1 MLDGRMGLISGRYRS
16 LTSGSSA
23 HPEPTTIIEL
33 FGRMDDGRSACL
45 LVHGLRPTF
54 EIAPIGEWD
63 ITSTIPSFLQDRL
76 SAVERLEHVQGVSGP
91 VEKWTELGV
100 RPVWT
105 VEAAQPFHVP
115 QLRKALKAQS
125 WRVFSGDVP
134 FVNRLLLD
142 NNLGMHIAFEGE
154 LLDERRGEK
163 TDPALVLAAGGSG
176 RYPVDVTVRCDVDRL
191 SPSEP
196 FSVPFK
202 VFSFDLETSIE
213 REAVLCAAAWVQDMA
228 SGKRQSFTFR
238 GDEAEMLKQLTDVV
252 NHHDPDIITGYNI
265 DNFDLPRL
273 IDRAKVLK
281 SAHHSTASLIGWGR
295 VPSDEAELKRQ
306 RDALIPRRQSNR
318 AWNLAG
324 RAVMDTW
331 WQARQAL
338 RPRRETLSFV
348 ANLLFPD
355 DAEKH
360 KMDVD
365 ASNMDVEWAT
375 RPDEVMEYCVRDA
388 ALPLDILDAIQAV
401 RRKEAVAAVAKVTF
415 ESAANGSTSQLIDSL
430 VIRWADRNAVA
441 VPLTGSAEAKVGQ
454 ITGGYVHDV
463 EAGLHP
469 WIAVLDFKSMYP
481 SIMIGKNICYTTRI
495 DPAQPDQPGKDRYH
509 VAPTDAKFRL
519 AEDREGMVPSLL
531 KRLMAQRDEHKL
543 ALKTA
548 AIEGDNVASSFHDA
562 MQYAVKILMNSFYGV
577 FASGFY
583 RFTHRDLGSSITAW
597 ARQNIKTIIAAL
609 EEEGHGVVYSDTDS
623 IFVRCP
629 VDAEAPTMIQQQVK
643 DRADGGDSEAIQ
655 SIRHHQ
661 AAVESMVEFGQ
672 SLAKRYTR
680 DAAELE
686 FERGLS
692 VFFSHGAKKRYIG
705 QVVWPTQEMLVKG
718 YETQRT
724 DSFPYLTSTMKEV
737 FKFVLADQ
745 RQALV
750 TYAKAR
756 VKAVKNHEVDPK
768 EMVLAKSC
776 KGRVLKNPVKTE
788 QDVDFSKDY
797 VNPDSMAQV
806 RVAKARISLG
816 LGFTSGMK
824 VSFLVTNANQRPM
837 QVSPWLDDDEGSSQQ
852 TYDGQFYAERLAS
865 ALGRIT
871 DVFEWE
877 AKDLLTGH
885 KQTSLFSF

>member
-1 MLDGRMGLISGRYRS
+1 MKGRMGLISGRYRS
-16 LTSGSSA
+16 LTRGTEAS
-23 HPEPTTIIEL
+23 PEPSTVIEL
-33 FGRMDDGRSACL
+33 FGRMDDGRSVCL

-54 EIAPIGEWD
+54 EIAPIGEWEAAD
-63 ITSTIPSFLQDRL
+63 PLPAFLQDRL
-76 SAVERLEHVQGVSGP
+76 STVERLEHVQSVTGP
-91 VEKWTELGV
+91 VEKWTELGT

-134 FVNRLLLD
+134 FVNRLLLNGD
-142 NNLGMHIAFEGE
+142 LGMHLAFTGE
-154 LLDERRGEK
+154 PVDERRFEQV
-163 TDPALVLAAGGSG
+163 DSVVLNEAGASG
-176 RYPVDVTVRCDVDRL
+176 RYPVDITVRCEVGDLTAADA
-191 SPSEP
+191 
-196 FSVPFK
+196 FFVPFK

-213 REAVLCAAAWVQDMA
+213 RETVLCAAAWIQDTA
-228 SGKRQSFTFR
+228 TGERESFSFR
-238 GDEAEMLKQLTDVV
+238 GDEAEMMKQLTDVV
-252 NHHDPDIITGYNI
+252 NRYDPDIITGYNI

-281 SAHHSTASLIGWGR
+281 SPRHSTASLIGWGR

-348 ANLLFPD
+348 ANLLFPE
-355 DAEKH
+355 DADKH
-360 KMDVD
+360 KMDID
-365 ASNMDVEWAT
+365 ASNMDEEWAN
-375 RPDEVMEYCVRDA
+375 RPDEVMEYCIRDA

-481 SIMIGKNICYTTRI
+481 SIMIGKNICYTTRV
-495 DPAQPDQPGKDRYH
+495 DPAQPDQPVEGQYH
-509 VAPTDAKFRL
+509 VAPTDARFRL

-531 KRLMAQRDEHKL
+531 KRLMAQRDEHKS

-548 AIEGDNVASSFHDA
+548 LKEGDTVASSFHDA

-629 VDAEAPTMIQQQVK
+629 VDPNAPTMIQPQVK
-643 DRADGGDSEAIQ
+643 DQAEAGEAQAIQ
-655 SIRHHQ
+655 SISHHQ

-680 DAAELE
+680 DSAELE

-737 FKFVLADQ
+737 FKYALADE

-756 VKAVKNHEVDPK
+756 VKAVKNHEVDPS

-788 QDVDFSKDY
+788 HDVDFSKDY

-806 RVAKARISLG
+806 RVAKARIALG

-824 VSFLVTNANQRPM
+824 VSFLVTNATQRPM
-837 QVSPWLDDDEGSSQQ
+837 QVSPWLDGDEGPSVRA
-852 TYDGQFYAERLAS
+852 YDGQFYAERLAS

>member
-1 MLDGRMGLISGRYRS
+1 MNGRLGLIASRYRS
-16 LTSGSSA
+16 VTLGSA
-23 HPEPTTIIEL
+23 DAPEPATVVEL
-33 FGRMDDGRSACL
+33 FGRMEDGRSVCV
-45 LVHGLRPTF
+45 LVHGQRPTF
-54 EIAPIGEWD
+54 EIAPIGEWKMGD
-63 ITSTIPSFLQDRL
+63 TVPVFLEDRL
-76 SAVERLEHVQGVSGP
+76 ASVRAMEHVVSVSDH

-105 VEAAQPFHVP
+105 VEAEQPFHVP
-115 QLRKALKAQS
+115 QLRKTLQAQS
-125 WRVFSGDVP
+125 WRVFSGDIP

-142 NNLGMHIAFEGE
+142 GDLGMHIAFEGDVV
-154 LLDERRGEK
+154 DERDNTEVAH
-163 TDPALVLAAGGSG
+163 TDVMAAGGSG
-176 RYPVDVTVRCDVDRL
+176 RYPVDVTVRCDVGGVKAT
-191 SPSEP
+191 EP
-196 FSVPFK
+196 FAVPFK
-202 VFSFDLETSIE
+202 LFSFDLETSIE
-213 REAVLCAAAWVQDMA
+213 HETVLCAAAWVQDL
-228 SGKRQSFTFR
+228 GTGERTSFSFR
-238 GDEAEMLKQLTDVV
+238 GNEGDLLEAMTEVV
-252 NHHDPDIITGYNI
+252 RHHDPDIITGYNI

-273 IDRAKVLK
+273 VDRAKVLK
-281 SAHHSTASLIGWGR
+281 REQRTLTALLGWGR
-295 VPSDEAELKRQ
+295 VPQEEHELTRQ

-338 RPRRETLSFV
+338 RPRRESLAFV
-348 ANLLFPD
+348 ASLLFPD
-355 DAEKH
+355 DEDKH

-365 ASNMDVEWAT
+365 ASQMDKEWAE
-375 RPDEVMEYCVRDA
+375 RPDTVMEYCVRDA
-388 ALPLDILDAIQAV
+388 ALPLDILDEIQIV
-401 RRKEAVAAVAKVTF
+401 RRKEAVAAVAHVTF
-415 ESAANGSTSQLIDSL
+415 ETAANGSTSQLIDSL
-430 VIRWADRNAVA
+430 VIRWADRHDVA

-481 SIMIGKNICYTTRI
+481 SIMIGKNICYTTRV
-495 DPAQPDQPGKDRYH
+495 DPAQPDQPEAGRYH
-509 VAPTDAKFRL
+509 RAPTDARFRL
-519 AEDREGMVPSLL
+519 AEDREGMVPALL
-531 KRLMAQRDEHKL
+531 KGLMAQRDEHKASL
-543 ALKTA
+543 RASKA
-548 AIEGDNVASSFHDA
+548 SGDDAGVAFHDA

-629 VDAEAPTMIQQQVK
+629 VDDEAPTVLDPAVVEAAK
-643 DRADGGDSEAIQ
+643 AGDATAKADVDAHRQG
-655 SIRHHQ
+655 
-661 AAVESMVEFGQ
+661 VESMVSFGQ
-672 SLAKRYTR
+672 ALAARYTR

-705 QVVWPTQEMLVKG
+705 HVVWPTQEMLVKG

-724 DSFPYLTSTMKEV
+724 DSFPYLSATMKEV
-737 FKFVLADQ
+737 FKFALADQ
-745 RQALV
+745 GAELV
-750 TYAKAR
+750 AYAKAR
-756 VKAVKNHEVDPK
+756 VSALKRCEVPAR
-768 EMVLAKSC
+768 EVVLAKSC
-776 KGRVLKNPVKTE
+776 KGRVLKNPVKGE
-788 QDVDFSKDY
+788 RDVDFSKDY

-806 RVAKARISLG
+806 RVAKARINMG

-837 QVSPWLDDDEGSSQQ
+837 QVAPWLDDKEGDGNPS
-852 TYDGQFYAERLAS
+852 YDGQFYAERLAS

-871 DVFEWE
+871 EVFDWD
-877 AKDLLTGH
+877 AKDLLTGN
-885 KQTSLFSF
+885 KQTTLFSF

>member
-1 MLDGRMGLISGRYRS
+1 MGLISGRYRS
-16 LTSGSSA
+16 FTTGNVA
-23 HPEPTTIIEL
+23 QPEPSTVIEL
-33 FGRMDDGRSACL
+33 FGRMDDGRSVCL

-63 ITSTIPSFLQDRL
+63 ASGDLPAFLRDRL
-76 SAVERLEHVQGVSGP
+76 STVERLEHVRKVTGP
-91 VEKWTELGV
+91 KEKWTELGV

-105 VEAAQPFHVP
+105 VETAQPFHVP
-115 QLRKALKAQS
+115 QTRKALKAQS

-142 NNLGMHIAFEGE
+142 GNLGMHIAFTGE
-154 LLDERRGEK
+154 VVDERRIEK
-163 TDPALVLAAGGSG
+163 SDPSGVLSAGGSG
-176 RYPVDVTVRCDVDRL
+176 RYPVDITVRCDKVDL
-191 SPSEP
+191 AATEP

-213 REAVLCAAAWVQDMA
+213 REEVLCAAAWIQDTA
-228 SGKRQSFTFR
+228 TGERQSFSFR
-238 GDEAEMLKQLTDVV
+238 GDEAEMMKQLTDVV
-252 NHHDPDIITGYNI
+252 NRHDPDIITGYNI

-273 IDRAKVLK
+273 VDRAKVLK
-281 SAHHSTASLIGWGR
+281 SGQHSTASLIGWGR
-295 VPSDEAELKRQ
+295 VPVDEGELTRQ

-365 ASNMDVEWAT
+365 ASKMDQEWAN
-375 RPDEVMEYCVRDA
+375 RPDEVMEYCIRDA

-415 ESAANGSTSQLIDSL
+415 ETAANGSTSQLIDSL

-481 SIMIGKNICYTTRI
+481 SIMIGKNICYTTRV
-495 DPAQPDQPGKDRYH
+495 DPAQPNQPGEGRFH

-519 AEDREGMVPSLL
+519 AEDREGMVPALL
-531 KRLMAQRDEHKL
+531 KLLMAQRDEHKG

-548 AIEGDNVASSFHDA
+548 KEQGNTASSSFHDA

-629 VDAEAPTMIQQQVK
+629 VDSNAPTMIQPEVTLQ
-643 DRADGGDSEAIQ
+643 AESGDLHAIKSIEAH
-655 SIRHHQ
+655 R
-661 AAVESMVEFGQ
+661 AAVDSMVSFGQ
-672 SLAKRYTR
+672 ELAQRYTR
-680 DAAELE
+680 DSAELE

-705 QVVWPTQEMLVKG
+705 QVVWPNQEMLVKG

-737 FKFVLADQ
+737 FKFALADQ

-756 VKAVKNHEVDPK
+756 VKAVKNHEVDPS
-768 EMVLAKSC
+768 EVVLAKSC
-776 KGRVLKNPVKTE
+776 KGRVLRNPVKTIG
-788 QDVDFSKDY
+788 DVDFTKDY

-806 RVAKARISLG
+806 RVAKARIALG

-824 VSFLVTNANQRPM
+824 VSFLVTNANHRPM
-837 QVSPWLDDDEGSSQQ
+837 QVSPWLDGDEGPSTR

-871 DVFEWE
+871 DVFDWE
-877 AKDLLTGH
+877 AKDLLSGH